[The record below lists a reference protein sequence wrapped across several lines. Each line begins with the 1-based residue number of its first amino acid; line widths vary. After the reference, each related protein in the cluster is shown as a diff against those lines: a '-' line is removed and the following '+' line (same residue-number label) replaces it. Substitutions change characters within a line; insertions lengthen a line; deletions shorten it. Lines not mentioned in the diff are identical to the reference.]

1 MEALLSLVGSN
12 ASLQGEALNP
22 ILMRALGMPNL
33 YHFSELLDIPRV
45 RAHVA
50 AAACREAHLFALFCS
65 GTLAEYRAAPARYGA
80 LEGALLEK
88 LKLLSL
94 ASLTACERT
103 VPYAALRAALELDR
117 DAEVE
122 ALVIQAQY
130 AGLVEVRALAP
141 RGPGHCPVRP
151 LHFFPPRPYRRPP
164 FLATRTHTHTR
175 AHSLPLP
182 QAQLDQRAKCVH
194 VRGSAGR
201 DVLPSELPALA
212 EALAAL
218 QASVQAAVA
227 GAEAELAGA
236 VGAVEAEAAHKR
248 GYAAR
253 SRAAAAACEA
263 REAGGAEAAGGS
275 GSGKETMEDP
285 AARQAKRGRAGEKA
299 EGGGGGGGGGS
310 GSAPQGGME
319 EHQ

>member
-1 MEALLSLVGSN
+1 MESLLSLVGSN
-12 ASLQGEALNP
+12 ASLQGETLNP
-22 ILMRALGMPNL
+22 ILLRALSIPHL
-33 YHFSELLDIPRV
+33 YFFGELLDIPRV

-50 AAACREAHLFALFCS
+50 AAASREAHLFALFCS
-65 GTLAEYRAAPARYGA
+65 GTLADYRAAPARYGA
-80 LEGALLEK
+80 LEGPLLEK

-94 ASLTACERT
+94 ASLTACART
-103 VPYAALRAALELDR
+103 VPYAALRAALELGS

-130 AGLVEVRALAP
+130 AGLVEVRARARARARTLGRP
-141 RGPGHCPVRP
+141 CPN
-151 LHFFPPRPYRRPP
+151 
-164 FLATRTHTHTR
+164 T
-175 AHSLPLP
+175 HSLTLTHATPPSRTRSLAHL
-182 QAQLDQRAKCVH
+182 QGQLDQRAKCVH

-218 QASVQAAVA
+218 QASVQAAVG

-236 VGAVEAEAAHKR
+236 VAAVEAEAAHKR

-275 GSGKETMEDP
+275 GGKEAALEDP
-285 AARQAKRGRAGEKA
+285 AARQAKRGRAGERA
-299 EGGGGGGGGGS
+299 EGGGGGGS
-310 GSAPQGGME
+310 SSAPQAGMDASGDNDL
-319 EHQ
+319 